1 MKWTK
6 VILHKEEFPIKV
18 YVSEDG
24 HQAVV
29 FPLFG
34 KYFGVYSD
42 KSALDLTIQ
51 VIFHVCSDI
60 PIPAGVHTYKQ
71 YVDSQED
78 TAVIYQEAA

>member
-1 MKWTK
+1 MTWNK
-6 VILHKEEFPIKV
+6 VILHKDGCPIKV
-18 YVSEDG
+18 YVTEDG
-24 HQAVV
+24 HRAIV

-34 KYFGVYSD
+34 RYFGVLSD

-60 PIPAGVHTYKQ
+60 PIPAGVHTYQQ

-78 TAVIYQEAA
+78 TAVIPMAA